1 MQREERTVRM
11 KVIEYLTGGN
21 QIPWSAPFGFLA
33 EKNMT
38 RFKFVYI
45 PFLIARIEQRRKKE
59 FDWTM
64 RRLDLAMGRRFDGKQ
79 KGRIREG
86 KNVLSLFLP
95 FSPAHKS
102 LGVCFH
108 PRRSMI
114 FFHAF
119 RQPSFQHKEVG
130 SRGWQTTCCVSRR
143 GPNC

>member
-1 MQREERTVRM
+1 MQGEERIVRM

-45 PFLIARIEQRRKKE
+45 PFLIARYEQRMKKG
-59 FDWTM
+59 FVWTM
-64 RRLDLAMGRRFDGKQ
+64 RRLALAMGWWIYGKQ
-79 KGRIREG
+79 REE
-86 KNVLSLFLP
+86 KRFVVVPP
-95 FSPAHKS
+95 FFPRHKS
-102 LGVCFH
+102 VGVCFH
-108 PRRSMI
+108 PRRSLI
-114 FFHAF
+114 FFHDF
-119 RQPSFQHKEVG
+119 RQPSFHHKEVG